1 MQIQTLLKLVTVLV
15 RVLNPLYI
23 NLIVIGIKYKTRK
36 RMLKT

>member
-15 RVLNPLYI
+15 RVLNALYI

>member
-23 NLIVIGIKYKTRK
+23 NLIVIGTKYKTRK